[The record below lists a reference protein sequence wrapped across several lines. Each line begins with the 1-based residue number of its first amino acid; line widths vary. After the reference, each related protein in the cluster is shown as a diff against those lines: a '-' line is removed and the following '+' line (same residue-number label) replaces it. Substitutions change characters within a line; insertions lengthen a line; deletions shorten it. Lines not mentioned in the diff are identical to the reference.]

1 MISSESEK
9 LQETVIDL
17 LRSQER
23 ESQLQD
29 ENEAILEGISA
40 MAGANDKRQVFNSLL
55 EVLRKFIGF
64 DQALVLTREDEQE
77 MLDVLVST
85 DNRFGTNSWLMEST
99 FRRAINGECIALY
112 SPKDIIEFSTQS
124 IEALND
130 YSSALLTGVKVSS
143 SDAVMILMSHDK
155 SQFTPRCRRV
165 LNRFRPLLAR
175 AIIDIDY
182 RERLQSLVAAR
193 TQQLTFSQ
201 QRFKDFA
208 KTAGDWFW
216 EIDVDYNFTY
226 ISEPQV
232 ANTQISCD
240 NFIDFF
246 NNYPLFQN
254 KLTSK
259 LSQQVV
265 FEDLEWNLSV
275 DNTEQ
280 WYSFSGTPYF
290 DKYGKLQGFRGTA
303 KNITSRKKRLFD
315 LQEAQKQAET
325 ANKAK
330 SQFIAMMSHEIRTP
344 LNAVLGL
351 MESLSLSGLNN
362 KQNLWLSQM
371 DQSAHLLLTIIN
383 DILDLSRIESGSFRL
398 FNSDI
403 NVVESI
409 RLVADQ
415 LAPQA
420 AKNNV
425 QFQCEIDDA
434 IPKQIYGDKNRIAQ
448 VLFNLIGNAVKF
460 TSIGS
465 VRVVVRKVDDNIE
478 IAVIDTGIG
487 IAKDAQA
494 NIFNPFH
501 QADGSITRRYGG
513 TGLGLAIS
521 QHLIEKMNGTI
532 SLESELGT
540 GSCFKVSI
548 PIIYPSLKSCEADI
562 KFKNKSDCSL
572 NILLAEDSNTNQLV
586 AKLMLERRGHK
597 VAITNNGK
605 EAINVLLQGHN
616 KFDLVLMD
624 ISMPILDGLE
634 ATKQLRQRKISIPI
648 VALTANAMQSDQ
660 KIYHD
665 IGMDGFLAKPIC
677 SNELDALLEKYQELK
692 ENQQSESTI

>member
-1 MISSESEK
+1 
-9 LQETVIDL
+9 
-17 LRSQER
+17 
-23 ESQLQD
+23 
-29 ENEAILEGISA
+29 
-40 MAGANDKRQVFNSLL
+40 
-55 EVLRKFIGF
+55 
-64 DQALVLTREDEQE
+64 
-77 MLDVLVST
+77 
-85 DNRFGTNSWLMEST
+85 
-99 FRRAINGECIALY
+99 
-112 SPKDIIEFSTQS
+112 
-124 IEALND
+124 
-130 YSSALLTGVKVSS
+130 
-143 SDAVMILMSHDK
+143 
-155 SQFTPRCRRV
+155 
-165 LNRFRPLLAR
+165 
-175 AIIDIDY
+175 
-182 RERLQSLVAAR
+182 
-193 TQQLTFSQ
+193 
-201 QRFKDFA
+201 
-208 KTAGDWFW
+208 
-216 EIDVDYNFTY
+216 
-226 ISEPQV
+226 
-232 ANTQISCD
+232 
-240 NFIDFF
+240 
-246 NNYPLFQN
+246 
-254 KLTSK
+254 
-259 LSQQVV
+259 
-265 FEDLEWNLSV
+265 
-275 DNTEQ
+275 
-280 WYSFSGTPYF
+280 
-290 DKYGKLQGFRGTA
+290 
-303 KNITSRKKRLFD
+303 
-315 LQEAQKQAET
+315 
-325 ANKAK
+325 
-330 SQFIAMMSHEIRTP
+330 MMSHEIRTP

-420 AKNNV
+420 TKNNV

-465 VRVVVRKVDDNIE
+465 VRVVARKVDANIE

-521 QHLIEKMNGTI
+521 QHLIEKMNGSI

-540 GSCFKVSI
+540 GSCFKISI
-548 PIIYPSLKSCEADI
+548 PIIYPSLKSCEADM